1 MTKMLSVRLHKVQA
15 GVRILDYYN
24 LTDKFERGNVGII

>member
-1 MTKMLSVRLHKVQA
+1 MAKELSVRLHGVQV
-15 GVRILDYYN
+15 GVRILDYN

>member
-15 GVRILDYYN
+15 GVRILDYIKN
-24 LTDKFERGNVGII
+24 FGTKSNRG